1 MEPRDVKT
9 PEQALEL
16 VKSRNCKHVKIAIT
30 DFNGILRGKYI
41 SLAKFESALKNGMG
55 FCDVVLGIDT
65 DDQLINNLKT
75 TGWHTGY
82 PDAPIKIDPS
92 SCREIPFEENT
103 LLFLCEFDEDTAAV
117 CPRQLLKRV
126 IQRANDMG
134 FFPYCA
140 FEYEFTVFNETMESV
155 REKYYRN
162 LKPITPDNFGYSIM
176 RNTFLSEFYHD
187 LLSLGEQMDFPIEG
201 FHTEI
206 GPGVLEAALVADS
219 AVNAADK
226 ANLFKTMTK
235 VYAEREGLMANF
247 MAKWN
252 SEMQGQSGH
261 FHISLLDKNGNNVFY
276 DEKTDANMSQT
287 MRQFVAGQQALMP
300 EWLVLAAPTINSFAR
315 LVPGFWAPT
324 SALWGIDNRTTAL
337 RAITGSKKAQRVEYR
352 IGAADTNP
360 YLLAASAIAS
370 GLYGIEHDLT
380 LGKPTKGNAY
390 AAKVDKKHAL
400 PTTLEA
406 AANRFSASTIAHDYF
421 GETFVHDFSITR
433 LWEVREYQKAITDWQ
448 MQRYFEII

>member
-1 MEPRDVKT
+1 MQLRDVKT
-9 PEQALEL
+9 REQALEL
-16 VKSRNCKHVKIAIT
+16 VKSRHCKHVKIAIT

-41 SLAKFESALKNGMG
+41 SVEKFEGALKHGMG
-55 FCDVVLGIDT
+55 FCDVILGIDT
-65 DDQLINNLKT
+65 DDQLIDNLKT

-92 SCREIPFEENT
+92 SCREIPFEDNT
-103 LLFLCEFDEDTAAV
+103 LLFLCEFDQTSAAV

-126 IQRANDMG
+126 IKRANDMG
-134 FFPYCA
+134 LFPYCA
-140 FEYEFTVFNETMESV
+140 FEYEFTVFDETMESV
-155 REKYYRN
+155 REKNYRN
-162 LKPITPDNFGYSIM
+162 LKPITPNNFGYSIM
-176 RNTFLSEFYHD
+176 RNTFLSEFYTD
-187 LLSLGEQMDFPIEG
+187 LLSLAEQMDFPIEG

-219 AVNAADK
+219 AINAADK

-235 VYAEREGLMANF
+235 VYAERQGLMASF

-261 FHISLLDKNGNNVFY
+261 FHISLLDKNGHNVFY
-276 DEKTDANMSQT
+276 DEKADANMSQT
-287 MRQFVAGQQALMP
+287 MHHFVAGQQALMP
-300 EWLVLAAPTINSFAR
+300 EWLVLAAPTVNSFAR

-360 YLLAASAIAS
+360 YLLAACAIAS
-370 GLYGIEHDLT
+370 GLYGIEHGLT
-380 LGKPTKGNAY
+380 LGKPTEGNAY
-390 AAKVDKKHAL
+390 AAKFDKKYAL
-400 PTTLEA
+400 PSTLEEA
-406 AANRFSASTIAHDYF
+406 AKRFSTSKTAQEYF
-421 GETFVHDFSITR
+421 GETFVHDFSATR
-433 LWEVREYQKAITDWQ
+433 LWEVRENQKAITDWQ
-448 MQRYFEII
+448 MRRYFEII